1 MYRQNLI
8 CFFFK
13 TEIESYYA
21 CMTGEP
27 GGLLSLGLHR
37 VGHDWSDLAA
47 AAACMYYPEIDFC
60 HLLMYQRHS
69 LGICVYYILFIYF
82 FSTYIL
88 CSVAPIMSDTNSLWP
103 HGLQATRLLC
113 PWNFPG
119 DNTGL
124 VCHVLLQGVFLT
136 QGSKPHL
143 LHLLHCR
150 WILYHWA
157 TWEAL
162 FSVHFYI
169 YFLQASLVIQ
179 LVKNPPAM
187 QETLSLIPG

>member
-13 TEIESYYA
+13 TEIGSYYA

-69 LGICVYYILFIYF
+69 LGICLYYILFIYF
-82 FSTYIL
+82 FLLTYCAQLLQLCLIPIL
-88 CSVAPIMSDTNSLWP
+88 CDPMDCRP
-103 HGLQATRLLC
+103 
-113 PWNFPG
+113 PG
-119 DNTGL
+119 
-124 VCHVLLQGVFLT
+124 
-136 QGSKPHL
+136 
-143 LHLLHCR
+143 
-150 WILYHWA
+150 
-157 TWEAL
+157 
-162 FSVHFYI
+162 FSVHGIF
-169 YFLQASLVIQ
+169 LVII
-179 LVKNPPAM
+179 LDWFAM
-187 QETLSLIPG
+187 FSSKGSSWPRDQSHISCISCTAGGFFTTEPLGKPCFMYIFI